1 VVARLI
7 YIFHRDDQQG
17 LHLEFTA
24 EIPMKIRGTWSST
37 SVPCRAVMAGVTESQ
52 EIFSGGFP
60 PRFVVPMQDEQQGVL
75 EEFTTGILM

>member
-1 VVARLI
+1 
-7 YIFHRDDQQG
+7 
-17 LHLEFTA
+17 
-24 EIPMKIRGTWSST
+24 
-37 SVPCRAVMAGVTESQ
+37 MAGVTESQ